1 MNKRTIILPAVLIAI
16 TTGSPPS
23 YPEQEK
29 AVTTDTITLTTD
41 QLDKV
46 TAGLILNCYPTSEQ
60 TFMCMASPTPDPD
73 LTCTSFDGLTVCQ

>member
-29 AVTTDTITLTTD
+29 AVPTDTITLTKD
-41 QLDKV
+41 QLDRV
-46 TAGLILNCYPTSEQ
+46 TAGQYINCRPTSGQ
-60 TFMCMASPTPDPD
+60 TFMCRNEPTPLPGG
-73 LTCTSFDGLTVCQ
+73 TCRPVGRVTVCQ